1 MKVGAIIAGVVLV
14 AAVAFGVYMV
24 DIDQT
29 EEGALPTVS
38 IDGGN
43 MPEFDAEVGDV
54 EVGERDVTVTVPT
67 VDLESPEEENVA
79 SN

>member
-1 MKVGAIIAGVVLV
+1 MKLGAIIAGVVLV

-29 EEGALPTVS
+29 EEGSLPTVS
-38 IDGGN
+38 IEGGSL
-43 MPEFDAEVGDV
+43 PEYDAEVGDI
-54 EVGERDVTVTVPT
+54 EVGERELSVTVPT
-67 VDLESPEEENVA
+67 IDVESPEEDNIA

>member
-1 MKVGAIIAGVVLV
+1 MKVGAIFAGIVLV

-29 EEGALPTVS
+29 EDGSLPTVS
-38 IDGGN
+38 IDGGSL
-43 MPEFDAEVGDV
+43 PEYDADVGDV
-54 EVGERDVTVTVPT
+54 EVGERDLTVTVPT
-67 VDLESPEEENVA
+67 VDVETPEEDAVA

>member
-1 MKVGAIIAGVVLV
+1 MKTGAIIAGVVLI

-29 EEGALPTVS
+29 QEGSLPTVS
-38 IDGGN
+38 IDGGE
-43 MPEFDAEVGDV
+43 MPEYDAEVGDI

-67 VDLESPEEENVA
+67 VDVETPEEDSVA

>member
-1 MKVGAIIAGVVLV
+1 MKVGAIVAGVVLV

-29 EEGALPTVS
+29 EEGTLPTVS

-54 EVGERDVTVTVPT
+54 EVGERDVTVTVPD

>member
-1 MKVGAIIAGVVLV
+1 MKTGAIIAGVVLI

-29 EEGALPTVS
+29 QEGSLPTVS
-38 IDGGN
+38 IDGGE
-43 MPEFDAEVGDV
+43 MPEYDADVGDI

-67 VDLESPEEENVA
+67 VDVETPEEDSVA

>member
-1 MKVGAIIAGVVLV
+1 MKIGAILAGVALV

-38 IDGGN
+38 IEGGN
-43 MPEFDAEVGDV
+43 LPEYEAEVDDI
-54 EVGERDVTVTVPT
+54 EVGERDITVTVPT
-67 VDLESPEEENVA
+67 VDIESPEEDAVA

>member
-1 MKVGAIIAGVVLV
+1 MKIGAILAGVAVV

-29 EEGALPTVS
+29 EEGALATVS
-38 IDGGN
+38 IEGGN
-43 MPEFDAEVGDV
+43 LPEYEADVGDI
-54 EVGERDVTVTVPT
+54 EVGERDITVTVPT
-67 VDLESPEEENVA
+67 VDVESPEEDAVV

>member
-1 MKVGAIIAGVVLV
+1 MKIGAILAGVALV

-38 IDGGN
+38 IEGGN
-43 MPEFDAEVGDV
+43 LPEYEAEVGDID
-54 EVGERDVTVTVPT
+54 VGERDITVTVPT
-67 VDLESPEEENVA
+67 VDIESPEEDAVA

>member
-1 MKVGAIIAGVVLV
+1 MKIGAILAGVALV

-38 IDGGN
+38 IEGGN
-43 MPEFDAEVGDV
+43 LPEYEADVGDI
-54 EVGERDVTVTVPT
+54 EVGERDITVTVPT
-67 VDLESPEEENVA
+67 VDVESPEEDAVV

>member
-1 MKVGAIIAGVVLV
+1 MKVGAILAGVVLV

-38 IDGGN
+38 IEGGN
-43 MPEFDAEVGDV
+43 LPEYETDVGDV
-54 EVGERDVTVTVPT
+54 EVGERDITVTVPT
-67 VDLESPEEENVA
+67 VEVESPEEDAVA

>member
-1 MKVGAIIAGVVLV
+1 MKIGAILAGVAVV

-38 IDGGN
+38 IEGGN
-43 MPEFDAEVGDV
+43 LPEYEADVGDIDL
-54 EVGERDVTVTVPT
+54 GERDITVTVPT
-67 VDLESPEEENVA
+67 VDIESPEEDAVA

>member
-1 MKVGAIIAGVVLV
+1 MKIGAILAGVVLV

-29 EEGALPTVS
+29 EEGAMPTVS
-38 IDGGN
+38 IEGGN
-43 MPEFDAEVGDV
+43 LPEYDAEVGDI

-67 VDLESPEEENVA
+67 IDVETPEEDAVA

>member
-1 MKVGAIIAGVVLV
+1 MKIGAILAGVVLV
-14 AAVAFGVYMV
+14 AAVVFGVYMV

-29 EEGALPTVS
+29 EEGAMPTVS
-38 IDGGN
+38 IEGGN
-43 MPEFDAEVGDV
+43 LPEYDAEVGDI

-67 VDLESPEEENVA
+67 IDVESPEEDAVA

>member
-1 MKVGAIIAGVVLV
+1 MKIGAILAGVAVV

-38 IDGGN
+38 IEGGN
-43 MPEFDAEVGDV
+43 LPEYEAEVGDI
-54 EVGERDVTVTVPT
+54 EVGERDITVTVPT
-67 VDLESPEEENVA
+67 VDIESPEEDAVA

>member
-1 MKVGAIIAGVVLV
+1 MKIGAILASVALV

-38 IDGGN
+38 IEGGN
-43 MPEFDAEVGDV
+43 LPEYEAEVGDI
-54 EVGERDVTVTVPT
+54 EVGERDITVTVPT
-67 VDLESPEEENVA
+67 VDIESPEEDAVA

>member
-1 MKVGAIIAGVVLV
+1 MKTGAIIAGVVLI
-14 AAVAFGVYMV
+14 AAVAFGVYFV

-29 EEGALPTVS
+29 QEGSLPTVS
-38 IDGGN
+38 IDGGE
-43 MPEFDAEVGDV
+43 MPEYDADVGDI

-67 VDLESPEEENVA
+67 VDVETPEEDSVA

>member
-1 MKVGAIIAGVVLV
+1 MKAGAIIAGVVLI

-29 EEGALPTVS
+29 QEGSLPTVS
-38 IDGGN
+38 IDGGE
-43 MPEFDAEVGDV
+43 MPEYDADVGDI

-67 VDLESPEEENVA
+67 VDVETPEEDAVA

>member
-1 MKVGAIIAGVVLV
+1 MKIGAILAGVAVV

-38 IDGGN
+38 IEGGN
-43 MPEFDAEVGDV
+43 LPEYDADVGDI
-54 EVGERDVTVTVPT
+54 EVGERDITVTVPT
-67 VDLESPEEENVA
+67 VDIESPEEDAVA

>member
-1 MKVGAIIAGVVLV
+1 MKIGAILAGVAVV

-38 IDGGN
+38 IEGGN
-43 MPEFDAEVGDV
+43 LPEYEADVGDI
-54 EVGERDVTVTVPT
+54 EVGERDITVTVPT
-67 VDLESPEEENVA
+67 VDVESPEEDAVV

>member
-1 MKVGAIIAGVVLV
+1 MKIGAILAGVALV

-38 IDGGN
+38 IEGGN
-43 MPEFDAEVGDV
+43 LPEYDADVGDI
-54 EVGERDVTVTVPT
+54 EVGERDITVTVPT
-67 VDLESPEEENVA
+67 VDIESPEEDAVA

>member
-1 MKVGAIIAGVVLV
+1 MKIGAILAGVALV

-38 IDGGN
+38 IEGGN
-43 MPEFDAEVGDV
+43 LPEYEAEVGDI
-54 EVGERDVTVTVPT
+54 EVGERDITVTVPT
-67 VDLESPEEENVA
+67 VDIESPEEEAVA

>member
-1 MKVGAIIAGVVLV
+1 MKIGAILAGVAVV

-38 IDGGN
+38 IEGGN
-43 MPEFDAEVGDV
+43 LPEYEADVGDI
-54 EVGERDVTVTVPT
+54 EVGERDITVTVPT
-67 VDLESPEEENVA
+67 VDIESPEEDAVA

>member
-1 MKVGAIIAGVVLV
+1 MKIGAIIAGVALV

-38 IDGGN
+38 IEGGN
-43 MPEFDAEVGDV
+43 LPEYEADVGDI
-54 EVGERDVTVTVPT
+54 EVGERDITVTVPT
-67 VDLESPEEENVA
+67 VDIESPEEDAVA

>member
-1 MKVGAIIAGVVLV
+1 MKIGAILAGVALV
-14 AAVAFGVYMV
+14 VAVAFGVYMV

-38 IDGGN
+38 IEGGN
-43 MPEFDAEVGDV
+43 LPEYDAEVGDI
-54 EVGERDVTVTVPT
+54 EVGERDITVTVPT
-67 VDLESPEEENVA
+67 VDIESPEEDAVA